1 MLTLHHLRKLHCLS
15 SHNIPANDTEI
26 KQIQFGVEAFNL
38 LQKLVTKTKES
49 LFKPL
54 RYCLCFFNTDNNTDA
69 LYSGYY
75 QLKTRTPS
83 YFRLIHYHLAF
94 QKERAAIDQTN

>member
-1 MLTLHHLRKLHCLS
+1 MRKLHCLS

-26 KQIQFGVEAFNL
+26 KQIQFGVETFNL

-54 RYCLCFFNTDNNTDA
+54 RYCFCFFNTDNNTDA

-75 QLKTRTPS
+75 QLKVI
-83 YFRLIHYHLAF
+83 YQEQLA
-94 QKERAAIDQTN
+94 ISD